1 MIKPMSKAMSPWM
14 PNIQGVLIVA
24 KNDTSFA
31 HRATSFSATMDRSM
45 SHTPIVEQAEM
56 LFQ

>member
-1 MIKPMSKAMSPWM
+1 MLPWM
-14 PNIQGVLIVA
+14 PNIQGVLIEA

-45 SHTPIVEQAEM
+45 SHAPIVEQAEM

>member
-1 MIKPMSKAMSPWM
+1 MLPWM
-14 PNIQGVLIVA
+14 PNIQGVLIVV

-31 HRATSFSATMDRSM
+31 HLATSFSATMDRSM
-45 SHTPIVEQAEM
+45 SHAPIVEQAEM